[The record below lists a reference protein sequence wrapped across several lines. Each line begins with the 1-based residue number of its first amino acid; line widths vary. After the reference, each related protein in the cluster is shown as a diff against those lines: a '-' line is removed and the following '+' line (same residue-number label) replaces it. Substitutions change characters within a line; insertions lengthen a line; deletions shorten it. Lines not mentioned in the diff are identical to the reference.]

1 MKAIPGEG
9 TILLSADE
17 MKHGLEK
24 KLADLLGVIA
34 SYDEK
39 IANLEAIKIR
49 YQRIID
55 VSPESASAA
64 QETLELQ
71 GDIDALTVSRNHY
84 AIERQALR
92 EQIKALSKPSNG
104 DIEPK
109 IGGPLL
115 AKIEAMRRRAASR
128 SMTPDLFGDI
138 QPDPGLGYTPAD
150 VAKVEDDKS
159 EKRERSKLLPS
170 RYMNQD
176 FFVADILDYS
186 LKDDHATMEAPVFSL
201 KTQKDL
207 TPWEWTSKD
216 GTKHIEVSPSV
227 KYGRATQHDKDVL
240 IFVTS
245 QMTEALNRERP
256 DAQSRAVRF
265 TVHNYLVATNKPTGG
280 VEYQRFERALDRLK
294 GTTIKTDIRTGEKR
308 VKEAFGIL
316 DSWTIVERSP
326 GDERMI
332 AVEVTMSKWL
342 YNAIHAHEVL
352 TIHGDYFR
360 LRKPLER
367 RLYELARKHCGRQ
380 ATWKIG
386 LELLR
391 EKCGAQSHIRA
402 FRNQVQEIIDADT
415 LPEYRMVY
423 SREADQVSF
432 HTRILQGII
441 GSCVTKAP

>member
-1 MKAIPGEG
+1 MTLKAIPDEDN
-9 TILLSADE
+9 ILLSGDE
-17 MKHGLEK
+17 LKHALEK
-24 KLADLLGVIA
+24 QLADLLGVIA
-34 SYDEK
+34 SHDEK
-39 IANLEAIKIR
+39 IADLEAIKVR

-55 VSPESASAA
+55 ASPENESAA
-64 QETLELQ
+64 QEIVELQ
-71 GDIDALTVSRNHY
+71 GDIAPLVASRNFY
-84 AIERQALR
+84 AIERQTIR
-92 EQIKALSKPSNG
+92 EQIKTLSTPSVA
-104 DIEPK
+104 DAEPK

-115 AKIEAMRRRAASR
+115 AKIEAMRQRAASR
-128 SMTPDLFGDI
+128 AMTPDLFGDT
-138 QPDPGLGYTPAD
+138 QLDPGLANTRGE
-150 VAKVEDDKS
+150 VAKVEDDKG
-159 EKRERSKLLPS
+159 EKRERSKLLPA
-170 RYMNQD
+170 RYTNQD
-176 FFVADILDYS
+176 FFVADILGYS
-186 LKDDHATMEAPVFSL
+186 LKDDQATMEAPVFSL

-256 DAQSRAVRF
+256 DAQNRAVRF

-352 TIHGDYFR
+352 TLHSDYFR

-380 ATWKIG
+380 STWRIG

-391 EKCGAQSHIRA
+391 ERCGAQSHIRA
-402 FRNQVQEIIDADT
+402 FRNQIQEVVEADT
-415 LPEYRMVY
+415 LPEYRMTY
-423 SREADQVSF
+423 SREADQVTF
-432 HTRILQGII
+432 CARQRQDLLCTE
-441 GSCVTKAP
+441 

>member
-1 MKAIPGEG
+1 MTLKAIPDEDN
-9 TILLSADE
+9 ILLSGDE
-17 MKHGLEK
+17 LKHALEK
-24 KLADLLGVIA
+24 QLADLLGVIA
-34 SYDEK
+34 SHDEK
-39 IANLEAIKIR
+39 IADLEAIKVR

-55 VSPESASAA
+55 ASPENESAA
-64 QETLELQ
+64 QEIVELQ
-71 GDIDALTVSRNHY
+71 GDIVPLVASRNFY
-84 AIERQALR
+84 AIERQTIR
-92 EQIKALSKPSNG
+92 EQIKTLSTPSVA
-104 DIEPK
+104 DAEPK

-115 AKIEAMRRRAASR
+115 AKIEAMRQRAASR
-128 SMTPDLFGDI
+128 AMTPDLFGDT
-138 QPDPGLGYTPAD
+138 QLDPGLANTRGE
-150 VAKVEDDKS
+150 VAKVEDDKG
-159 EKRERSKLLPS
+159 EKRERSKLLPA
-170 RYMNQD
+170 RYTNQD
-176 FFVADILDYS
+176 FFVADILGYS
-186 LKDDHATMEAPVFSL
+186 LKDDQATMEAPVFSL

-256 DAQSRAVRF
+256 DVQNRAVRF

-352 TIHGDYFR
+352 TLHADYFR

-380 ATWKIG
+380 STWRIG

-391 EKCGAQSHIRA
+391 ERCGAQSHIRA
-402 FRNQVQEIIDADT
+402 FRNQIQEVAEADT
-415 LPEYRMVY
+415 LPEYRMTY
-423 SREADQVSF
+423 SREADQVTF
-432 HTRILQGII
+432 RTRQRQDLL
-441 GSCVTKAP
+441 CTE

>member
-1 MKAIPGEG
+1 MTLKEIPDEG
-9 TILLSADE
+9 NILLSGE
-17 MKHGLEK
+17 ELKHALEK
-24 KLADLLGVIA
+24 QLAELLGVIA
-34 SYDEK
+34 SHDEK
-39 IANLEAIKIR
+39 IADLEAIKVR

-55 VSPESASAA
+55 ASPENESAA
-64 QETLELQ
+64 QEIVELQ
-71 GDIDALTVSRNHY
+71 GDIVPLVASRNLY
-84 AIERQALR
+84 AIERQTIR
-92 EQIKALSKPSNG
+92 EQIKTLNTPSIV
-104 DIEPK
+104 DVEPK
-109 IGGPLL
+109 VDGPLL
-115 AKIEAMRRRAASR
+115 AKIEAMRQRAASR
-128 SMTPDLFGDI
+128 AMTPDLFGGI
-138 QPDPGLGYTPAD
+138 QLDPGLAITHGE
-150 VAKVEDDKS
+150 VATVEDDKS
-159 EKRERSKLLPS
+159 EKRERSKLLPA

-176 FFVADILDYS
+176 FFVADILGYS
-186 LKDDHATMEAPVFSL
+186 LKDDQATMEAPVFSL

-256 DAQSRAVRF
+256 DAQNRTVRF

-326 GDERMI
+326 DDERMV

-352 TIHGDYFR
+352 TLHSDYFR

-380 ATWKIG
+380 STWRIG

-391 EKCGAQSHIRA
+391 ERCGAQSHIRA
-402 FRNQVQEIIDADT
+402 FRSQIQEVMEADT
-415 LPEYRMVY
+415 LPEYCITYNRD
-423 SREADQVSF
+423 ADQVCF
-432 HTRILQGII
+432 CAR
-441 GSCVTKAP
+441 